1 MQLSRPHLQSASK
14 GVAPVS
20 TARTPLT
27 RLSQAV
33 GSHGPCH
40 QAASVYGKCVA
51 TNYQQVEKDSC
62 LMEFVS
68 FKQCV
73 QRTIVF
79 GLKFDAY
86 KPSHPLR
93 SSLSHTNRLLV
104 LYPWALLSIPASL
117 PFPFPLH
124 TTYG

>member
-1 MQLSRPHLQSASK
+1 MPTFVRAKLLKHTHTHTIRIRSIVTMQLSRPHLQSASK

-62 LMEFVS
+62 LMEFVG
-68 FKQCV
+68 K
-73 QRTIVF
+73 
-79 GLKFDAY
+79 K
-86 KPSHPLR
+86 
-93 SSLSHTNRLLV
+93 
-104 LYPWALLSIPASL
+104 W
-117 PFPFPLH
+117 
-124 TTYG
+124 

>member
-1 MQLSRPHLQSASK
+1 MQLSRPHLQSVSK

-20 TARTPLT
+20 TARSPLT
-27 RLSQAV
+27 RLSQSV

-73 QRTIVF
+73 QRTV
-79 GLKFDAY
+79 GK
-86 KPSHPLR
+86 K
-93 SSLSHTNRLLV
+93 
-104 LYPWALLSIPASL
+104 W
-117 PFPFPLH
+117 
-124 TTYG
+124 